1 MDTALGSETATG
13 LCWILLI
20 LGCELLGSETT
31 PGREMKEKYVSL
43 DLKAVQLKH
52 SLLCCVNNRL
62 SLLSGS
68 YQLSVCLFPQIS
80 S

>member
-20 LGCELLGSETT
+20 LGCELFGSETT

-52 SLLCCVNNRL
+52 SIMLC
-62 SLLSGS
+62 
-68 YQLSVCLFPQIS
+68 
-80 S
+80 

>member
-1 MDTALGSETATG
+1 MCGGKPVDTALGSETATG

-20 LGCELLGSETT
+20 LGCELFGSETT

-52 SLLCCVNNRL
+52 SIMLC
-62 SLLSGS
+62 
-68 YQLSVCLFPQIS
+68 
-80 S
+80 